1 MRVISV
7 GKVSK
12 LLSQS
17 CNGTVPWW
25 VASLFF
31 GVFWPYPV
39 MLTLVAVGLSVMA
52 WRGPFY
58 LDSLSAWSMLAFL
71 WTFGVGGVVFA
82 AWMTTKPWSETR
94 KDRRRM
100 LATALFAGMV
110 FWGGMYAL
118 TFLTLPPNGR

>member
-7 GKVSK
+7 GKVAK
-12 LLSQS
+12 LLSQR
-17 CNGTVPWW
+17 GKGPVPWW

-58 LDSLSAWSMLAFL
+58 LDSLSAWGMLAVF
-71 WTFGVGGVVFA
+71 WIFGVGGVVFA
-82 AWMTTKPWSETR
+82 ARITKETWSETR

-110 FWGGMYAL
+110 FWGGMFAL
-118 TFLTLPPNGR
+118 TVLILPPNGR